1 MIVVQ
6 EVKSLRAWLWR
17 VPREE
22 RGGVLSIFIFI
33 RQQMVYTP
41 HLVHV
46 DTLFCTPTQLESS
59 VPMTKNTN
67 LSKWSA
73 PYVMPNKYY
82 YTTMAQ
88 RI

>member
-1 MIVVQ
+1 
-6 EVKSLRAWLWR
+6 
-17 VPREE
+17 
-22 RGGVLSIFIFI
+22 
-33 RQQMVYTP
+33 MVYTP